1 MFPRNGPTWC
11 RSWGQVSELATRAV
25 VMGPQKYDVLQ
36 GAFAGV
42 TVSLESVFL
51 CPEIAQEQ

>member
-1 MFPRNGPTWC
+1 MAAW
-11 RSWGQVSELATRAV
+11 AV
-25 VMGPQKYDVLQ
+25 VTGPQKYDVLQ